1 MPGTD
6 PSNPG
11 RDTSAE
17 AGESS
22 SLASSVPPVPEEDPT
37 GVPRYLKLDPELLP
51 SDSSWS
57 NDPKLMNLE
66 TYFSLNPGSPYF
78 LSSAFFPFFFYF
90 CLYVPI
96 TNTTSAVPSLAES
109 FNLDNLIPI
118 MVKVDYDRGD
128 TYLLTV
134 YRTDNFYLWNEID
147 TAMWA
152 FRKPKNRSLKL
163 EDVVELVS
171 TETYGGQ
178 DLIRQYRSRQ
188 GSWGQG

>member
-1 MPGTD
+1 MPDTD

-11 RDTSAE
+11 RYTSAE
-17 AGESS
+17 AGEGS
-22 SLASSVPPVPEEDPT
+22 SLAASVPPVLEEDPT

-57 NDPKLMNLE
+57 NDPKRMNLE
-66 TYFSLNPGSPYF
+66 TYFSLNP
-78 LSSAFFPFFFYF
+78 
-90 CLYVPI
+90 
-96 TNTTSAVPSLAES
+96 AVPSLAES

>member
-1 MPGTD
+1 MPDTD
-6 PSNPG
+6 PANPG

-17 AGESS
+17 AGARDNAGEGSS
-22 SLASSVPPVPEEDPT
+22 SSGPVPPVPEEDPMR
-37 GVPRYLKLDPELLP
+37 VPRYLRLNRGLLP

-57 NDPKLMNLE
+57 NDPNLMNLE
-66 TYFSLNPGSPYF
+66 TYFSRDPE
-78 LSSAFFPFFFYF
+78 
-90 CLYVPI
+90 
-96 TNTTSAVPSLAES
+96 VPSLAES

-134 YRTDNFYLWNEID
+134 YKTNNYYLWNETD

-152 FRKPKNRSLKL
+152 FRKPNKGSLEL
-163 EDVVELVS
+163 EHVIELVR
-171 TETYGGQ
+171 TETYGGK
-178 DLIRQYRSRQ
+178 DLIQQYRSSE